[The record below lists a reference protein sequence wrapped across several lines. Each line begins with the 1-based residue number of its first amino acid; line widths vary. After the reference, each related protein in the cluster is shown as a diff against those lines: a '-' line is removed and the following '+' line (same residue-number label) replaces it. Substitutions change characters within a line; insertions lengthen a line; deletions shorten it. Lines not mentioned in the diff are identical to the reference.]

1 MRMTLVAL
9 TAAGI
14 LPWAGHAAQ
23 RESTSTPTSTA
34 AAPTINGRVIAD
46 ETGDPIPNAR
56 VSVVPAGIASPV
68 ALADR
73 DGQFTLAAP
82 AGPYRVAA
90 NKSGYAPVEAPAPAP
105 GTRVELRLHR
115 GAVLSGR
122 VVDEFGE
129 PVPLFPVM
137 VEAIT
142 DPPTSRPIAT
152 TQTNDR
158 GEFRIAGL
166 RPGTVA
172 VAAVDIRSS
181 VNVLTAQDR
190 PEPPKRTYYPHASTV
205 ADAEPIALRF
215 GEEHD
220 GIDLVVAADQPALPP
235 VQQLRLQSGQ
245 LVLARGTSTVRGRV
259 VTASGQA
266 VAHAQVRL
274 APGSD
279 PLQTRAMLADSSG
292 QFVFSDLPAGSF
304 HVGATKRGF
313 FATPGGTT
321 YADQVVEIGEG
332 ATRDDVILRLSR
344 GASVSGQVVDELD
357 SPLEGVSVQLLQVRY
372 ERGRT
377 RLVPA
382 GTARFTDDL
391 GRYRLYDLPPGQYII
406 SGSVGAV
413 GSSELPGYARSYFP
427 NTPNPAQAQFVALRE
442 SQELAGIDL
451 SMSRATTARISG
463 RLLNAAGAP
472 TTGGSLTLVTSQSAA
487 TVTSVP
493 VGARI
498 LDDGRFEFTGVPSGQ
513 YVIRADR
520 GRSNSWTEGEFGVLP
535 VAVDGADVTGLTLQT
550 SAGSSIVGRIRFDAF
565 QNGDAPMF
573 SGVSL
578 SLVPVDDDLSTR
590 NPADANI
597 HADGMFEIR
606 GVNGPRRLQL
616 TRRPEGWTLKEIRV
630 NGIDATDRILSLGR
644 AEQSISDLDVVLTD
658 RVNVLGGSV
667 SDEHGQLASTAIVI
681 AFSTARDRWYPVSRF
696 MRRSATRKDGNFSI
710 AGLPPGTYYVA
721 VAQPP
726 AGGDEA
732 WQDPAFLTSL
742 IPRASTATLGDGDTR
757 TLNLRVGGR

>member
-1 MRMTLVAL
+1 MRVTLAL
-9 TAAGI
+9 VTVMAAGL
-14 LPWAGHAAQ
+14 LPLAGRAAQ
-23 RESTSTPTSTA
+23 RESPPPTVGPA
-34 AAPTINGRVIAD
+34 IQGRVVAD
-46 ETGDPIPNAR
+46 ETGAPIPNAR
-56 VSVVPAGIASPV
+56 VSVMPGGIGAPV
-68 ALADR
+68 VLADR

-90 NKSGYAPVEAPAPAP
+90 SKSGYAPAEAPAPAP

-129 PVPLFPVM
+129 AVSLFPVM

-142 DPPTSRPIAT
+142 DPPTGRPIAT
-152 TQTNDR
+152 AQTNDR

-181 VNVLTAQDR
+181 VNVINAQGR
-190 PEPPKRTYYPHASTV
+190 PEPPKRTYYPRASTL
-205 ADAEPIALRF
+205 ADAERIALQF
-215 GEEHD
+215 GEEHN
-220 GIDLVVAADQPALPP
+220 GIDLVVSAEQPALPP
-235 VQQLRLQSGQ
+235 VQQLRQQSGQ

-259 VTASGQA
+259 LTAGGQA
-266 VAHAQVRL
+266 VARAQVRL
-274 APGSD
+274 MPGAD
-279 PLQTRAMLADSSG
+279 FLQTRAMLADNNG

-304 HVGATKRGF
+304 RVGASKRGF
-313 FATPGGTT
+313 FATPGGAQN
-321 YADQVVEIGEG
+321 ADQIVEVSEG
-332 ATRDDVILRLSR
+332 ATRDDVTLRLSH
-344 GASVSGQVVDELD
+344 GASLSGQVVDELD

-372 ERGRT
+372 ERGRK

-382 GTARFTDDL
+382 GTARLTDDL
-391 GRYRLYDLPPGQYII
+391 GRYRLYDLPPGQYVV
-406 SGSVGAV
+406 SGAIGAV

-427 NTPNPAQAQFVALRE
+427 NTTNPAQAQFVALRE
-442 SQELAGIDL
+442 GQELAGIDL

-463 RLLNAAGAP
+463 KLLNAAGAP
-472 TTGGSLTLVTSQSAA
+472 TTGGSLTLVPSQSAA
-487 TVTSVP
+487 AVTSVP
-493 VGARI
+493 FGARI
-498 LDDGRFEFTGVPSGQ
+498 VDDGRFEFTGVAPGQ

-520 GRSNSWTEGEFGVLP
+520 GRSNAWTEGEFGALP

-550 SAGSSIVGRIRFDAF
+550 SAGSSIVGHIRFDSF
-565 QNGDAPMF
+565 LNGAVPMF

-578 SLVPVDDDLSTR
+578 TPVPVDEDLSTR

-597 HADGMFEIR
+597 HADGAFEIR
-606 GVNGPRRLQL
+606 GMTGPRRLQL
-616 TRRPEGWTLKEIRV
+616 TRQPEGWTLREIRV
-630 NGIDATDRILSLGR
+630 NGIDATDRILSLGG
-644 AEQSISDLDVVLTD
+644 AAPSLSDVEVVLTD
-658 RVNVLGGSV
+658 RVNVLVGSV
-667 SDEHGQLASTAIVI
+667 SDEQGQLAPTASVI

-696 MRRSATRKDGNFSI
+696 TRRAVTLKEGTFSM

-721 VAQPP
+721 AVAQLP
-726 AGGDEA
+726 ADGDEA

-742 IPRASTATLGDGDTR
+742 IPRATTATLGDGDTR